1 MAGKRQ
7 ARVSYRGVSRKR
19 RRTITEAN
27 EVAKHASMLT
37 GRAKTRLLAATRY
50 GPAKQRTAFMLQK
63 TAAHICHYWSKT
75 APTFRIPSAKIG
87 QLAKRSKPSK
97 ADKAHA
103 TKVMYEM
110 ADWESDAFSA
120 KFVDID
126 GNLLAAYFSNRLIT
140 TEKPLEATYIG
151 SPQTPSQLHRS
162 VHDLKN
168 AQADNT
174 VRLAFDGIPSDI
186 VEDALYASQVLHHF
200 LLAYPDDFKIYQKAF
215 DAGVWEVADP
225 GPWLGRAIVWKL
237 NVLPHRDGLDGGP
250 TAIFCLGHF
259 SGGEAYLTDLKLKL
273 QYRPGDVLIF
283 RAGDL
288 YHAVGPWKA
297 EGGITARGITP
308 GRVGNEGWL
317 DEKHSWRHLA
327 NF

>member
-1 MAGKRQ
+1 
-7 ARVSYRGVSRKR
+7 
-19 RRTITEAN
+19 
-27 EVAKHASMLT
+27 
-37 GRAKTRLLAATRY
+37 
-50 GPAKQRTAFMLQK
+50 
-63 TAAHICHYWSKT
+63 WSKT

-103 TKVMYEM
+103 AKVMYEM

-126 GNLLAAYFSNRLIT
+126 GNLLAAYFSNRIIT

-174 VRLAFDGIPSDI
+174 VRLAFDGIP
-186 VEDALYASQVLHHF
+186 VEKSPLKPSADMFRNAQVALAVRWYMKRTSKLALVLKEMF
-200 LLAYPDDFKIYQKAF
+200 KVAYPDDFKIYQKAF

-308 GRVGNEGWL
+308 GRVGN
-317 DEKHSWRHLA
+317 
-327 NF
+327 